1 MYNVK
6 KYQAIKFDLEKSIW
20 WIWLTTFSAASITC
34 FAILELFYIWNSI
47 FLLVIFSRFRLLFF
61 SFMLIDVI
69 IYDSYSSSKNDSS
82 FSNFSKC
89 FDSSIVLSFVF
100 FILILLFSYSY
111 LNSYFVGFFANP
123 YSFSYSSMNFSIY
136 DSFLSFYYSMVSTYV
151 DLNGRI
157 TFPLFIWL
165 YSMYLI
171 TRRIFFDIYENLL

>member
-1 MYNVK
+1 M
-6 KYQAIKFDLEKSIW
+6 
-20 WIWLTTFSAASITC
+20 
-34 FAILELFYIWNSI
+34 ELFYIWNSI
-47 FLLVIFSRFRLLFF
+47 FLLVIFSRFRLLLF
-61 SFMLIDVI
+61 SFLLIDVI
-69 IYDSYSSSKNDSS
+69 MYDSYSSSKNDSS

-111 LNSYFVGFFANP
+111 LNSYFVGFFPNP

-151 DLNGRI
+151 DLKGRI